1 LYLGS
6 FVNFMNSIIES
17 LTFDDVL
24 LKPGYSEVV
33 PAETDTR
40 TRLTKNLSLA
50 IPVMSSAMD
59 TVTESALAI
68 ALAQQGG
75 IGVLHKNMSIDEQAA
90 EVESVKRFE
99 SGMVVDP
106 ITLSAHDT
114 ISHALEVMAKRGIS
128 GFPIVDAGNKL
139 VGILTHR
146 DLQFEKNL
154 GLKVKDLMTKK
165 VVTAPVGTTL
175 EQAKAIFQKYRVEK
189 LPVVDAK
196 GILKGLITVKD
207 IQKTIQYPNASKDK
221 FGRLL
226 SAAAIGATGDYFD
239 RAAAL
244 VKAKV
249 DLLIIDTAHGHTKR
263 VIDATKKIKKA
274 FPKVDLMVGNVA
286 TAEGAKALVDAGA
299 DAVKVGMGPGS
310 ICTTRIVSG
319 AGVPQITA
327 IMACAAVTSKAKI
340 PLVADGGIKFS
351 GDVAKAIAAGADSVM
366 IGSLFAGTD
375 ESPGELILYQ
385 GRSFKTYR
393 GMGSLG
399 AMKKGSKDRYGQENE
414 MNVQK
419 LVPEG
424 IEGRV
429 PYKGPLANVVNQ
441 LIGGLRAGM
450 GYCGAKNIADF
461 HKKAQFTRI
470 TNAGL
475 KESHVHDVAITKEAP
490 NYHQE

>member
-1 LYLGS
+1 
-6 FVNFMNSIIES
+6 MESISQS

-33 PAETDTR
+33 PAETQ
-40 TRLTKNLSLA
+40 TKTQLSKNISLN
-50 IPVMSSAMD
+50 IPIMSSAMD

-75 IGVLHKNMSIDEQAA
+75 IGVLHKNMSIEEQAQ
-90 EVESVKRFE
+90 EVSMVKRFE

-106 ITLSAHDT
+106 ITLSTEDT
-114 ISHALEVMAKRGIS
+114 IARAFEVMKTRGIS
-128 GFPIVDAGNKL
+128 GFPIVDKKNRL

-146 DLQFEKNL
+146 DLRFETRMSL
-154 GLKVKDLMTKK
+154 RVRDLMTKK
-165 VVTAPVGTTL
+165 VITAPVGTTL
-175 EQAKAIFQKYRVEK
+175 EQAKMIFQKNRVEK
-189 LPVVDAK
+189 LPVVDK
-196 GILKGLITVKD
+196 NNILKGLITVKD
-207 IQKTIQYPNASKDK
+207 IQKTISHPNASKDRL
-221 FGRLL
+221 GRLL
-226 SAAAIGATGDYFD
+226 AAAAIGATGDFFD
-239 RAAAL
+239 RASAL
-244 VKAKV
+244 VKARV
-249 DLLIIDTAHGHTKR
+249 DVLVIDTAHGHTKR
-263 VIDATKKIKKA
+263 VIEAAKKIKKA
-274 FPKVDLMVGNVA
+274 FPKTELMVGNVA
-286 TAEGAKALVDAGA
+286 TAEGAKALILAGA
-299 DAVKVGMGPGS
+299 DAIKIGMGPGS

-327 IMACAAVTSKAKI
+327 IMECAAEAQKAKV
-340 PLVADGGIKFS
+340 PLIADGGIKFS
-351 GDVAKAIAAGADSVM
+351 GDVTKAIAAGADAVM

-429 PYKGPLANVVNQ
+429 AYKGPLSSVVNQ
-441 LIGGLRAGM
+441 LVGGLRAGM
-450 GYCGAKNIADF
+450 GYCGAKDIFDL
-461 HKKAQFTRI
+461 HKKAQFIRI

>member
-1 LYLGS
+1 
-6 FVNFMNSIIES
+6 
-17 LTFDDVL
+17 
-24 LKPGYSEVV
+24 
-33 PAETDTR
+33 
-40 TRLTKNLSLA
+40 
-50 IPVMSSAMD
+50 
-59 TVTESALAI
+59 
-68 ALAQQGG
+68 
-75 IGVLHKNMSIDEQAA
+75 
-90 EVESVKRFE
+90 
-99 SGMVVDP
+99 
-106 ITLSAHDT
+106 
-114 ISHALEVMAKRGIS
+114 
-128 GFPIVDAGNKL
+128 

-146 DLQFEKNL
+146 DLQFETRTN
-154 GLKVKDLMTKK
+154 LKVKDLMTKK
-165 VVTAPVGTTL
+165 VITAPAGTTL
-175 EQAKAIFQKYRVEK
+175 EQAKAIFQQHRVEK
-189 LPVVDAK
+189 LPVVDSK
-196 GILKGLITVKD
+196 GVLKGLITVKD
-207 IQKTIQYPNASKDK
+207 IQKTIQYPNASKDR

-226 SAAAIGATGDYFD
+226 SAAAIGATGDFFD

-244 VKAKV
+244 AKAKV

-263 VIDATKKIKKA
+263 VIDATKRIKKA
-274 FPKVDLMVGNVA
+274 FPKVELMVGNVA
-286 TAEGAKALVDAGA
+286 TAEGAKALVLAGA
-299 DAVKVGMGPGS
+299 DAIKVGMGPGS

-327 IMACAAVTSKAKI
+327 IMDCAAIATKAGV
-340 PLVADGGIKFS
+340 PVVADGGIKFS

-399 AMKKGSKDRYGQENE
+399 AMKKGSKDRYGQESE

-450 GYCGAKNIADF
+450 GYCGSKNLADF
-461 HKKAQFTRI
+461 HKKAQFVRI

>member
-1 LYLGS
+1 
-6 FVNFMNSIIES
+6 MKPIIEA

-24 LKPGYSEVV
+24 LKPGYSEVI
-33 PAETDTR
+33 PTETKTN
-40 TRLTKNLSLA
+40 TRLTKNISLA

-59 TVTESALAI
+59 TVTENSLAI

-75 IGVLHKNMSIDEQAA
+75 IGVLHKNMSIEEQAA
-90 EVESVKRFE
+90 EVSMVKRFE

-106 ITLSAHDT
+106 ITLSADDS
-114 ISHALEVMAKRGIS
+114 IAHALQVMQKRGVS
-128 GFPIVDAGNKL
+128 GFPIVDKNNML

-146 DLQFEKNL
+146 DLQFESRL
-154 GLKVKDLMTKK
+154 HLLVKDLMTKK
-165 VVTAPVGTTL
+165 VITVPVGTSL
-175 EQAKAIFQKYRVEK
+175 EQAKQIFQKHRVEK
-189 LPVVDAK
+189 LPVVDK
-196 GILKGLITVKD
+196 NNILKGLITVKD
-207 IQKTIQYPNASKDK
+207 IQKTIQHPHASKDR

-226 SAAAIGATGDYFD
+226 AAAAIGATGDFFD
-239 RAAAL
+239 RAEAL

-249 DLLIIDTAHGHTKR
+249 DVLVIDTAHGHTKR
-263 VIDATKKIKKA
+263 VIEAAKKIKKS
-274 FPKVDLMVGNVA
+274 FPKTDLMVGNVA
-286 TAEGAKALVDAGA
+286 TAEGAKALIAAGA
-299 DAVKVGMGPGS
+299 DAIKVGMGPGS

-319 AGVPQITA
+319 AGVPQISA
-327 IMACAAVTSKAKI
+327 IMECSSVAAKAKV

-351 GDVAKAIAAGADSVM
+351 GDVAKALAAGADAVM

-399 AMKKGSKDRYGQENE
+399 AMKQGSKDRYGQENE

-441 LIGGLRAGM
+441 LVGGLRAGM
-450 GYCGAKNIADF
+450 GYCGAKDLADF
-461 HKKAQFTRI
+461 HKKAHFVRI

-490 NYHQE
+490 NYHQD

>member
-1 LYLGS
+1 
-6 FVNFMNSIIES
+6 MKPIIEA

-33 PAETDTR
+33 PTETQTR
-40 TRLTKNLSLA
+40 TRLTKNISLN
-50 IPVMSSAMD
+50 IPIMSSAMD

-75 IGVLHKNMSIDEQAA
+75 IGVLHKNMSIEEQSA
-90 EVESVKRFE
+90 EVAVVKRFE

-106 ITLSAHDT
+106 ITLSPEDT
-114 ISHALEVMAKRGIS
+114 IADALEVMEKRKIS
-128 GFPIVDAGNKL
+128 GFPIVDKKNKL

-146 DLQFEKNL
+146 DLQFESRLNL
-154 GLKVKDLMTKK
+154 RVKDVMTKK
-165 VVTAPVGTTL
+165 VITAPAGTTL
-175 EQAKAIFQKYRVEK
+175 EQARKIFQQHRVEK
-189 LPVVDAK
+189 LPVVDS
-196 GILKGLITVKD
+196 GHILRGLITVKD
-207 IQKTIQYPNASKDK
+207 IKQTIQHPNASKDR

-226 SAAAIGATGDYFD
+226 SGAAIGATGDFFQ
-239 RAAAL
+239 RAEAL

-249 DLLIIDTAHGHTKR
+249 DVLVIDTAHGHTKR
-263 VIDATKKIKKA
+263 VIEATKKIKKA
-274 FPKVDLMVGNVA
+274 FPKTDLMVGNVA
-286 TAEGAKALVDAGA
+286 TAEGAKALIAAGA
-299 DAVKVGMGPGS
+299 DAIKVGMGPGS

-319 AGVPQITA
+319 AGVPQISA
-327 IMACAAVTSKAKI
+327 IMECGSVAAVAKV

-351 GDVAKAIAAGADSVM
+351 GDVTKALAAGADSVM
-366 IGSLFAGTD
+366 IGSLFAGTA

-399 AMKKGSKDRYGQENE
+399 AMKKGSKDRYGQESE
-414 MNVQK
+414 MNMQK

-429 PYKGPLANVVNQ
+429 AYRGPLANVVSQ
-441 LIGGLRAGM
+441 LVGGLRAGM
-450 GYCGAKNIADF
+450 GYCGAKNIAEL
-461 HKKAQFTRI
+461 HKKAQFIRI

>member
-1 LYLGS
+1 
-6 FVNFMNSIIES
+6 MKPITQS

-33 PAETDTR
+33 PNETQTK
-40 TRLTKNLSLA
+40 TALTKNITLN
-50 IPVMSSAMD
+50 IPIMSAAMD

-75 IGVLHKNMSIDEQAA
+75 LAVLHKNMGIEEQSQ
-90 EVESVKRFE
+90 EVAMVKRFE

-106 ITLSAHDT
+106 ITLSPNDT
-114 ISHALEVMAKRGIS
+114 VAHALQIMDKRGIS
-128 GFPIVDAGNKL
+128 GFPIVDGKNKL
-139 VGILTHR
+139 LGILTHR
-146 DLQFEKNL
+146 DLRFESRL
-154 GLKVKDLMTKK
+154 HLLVKDLMTKK
-165 VVTAPVGTTL
+165 VITAPVGTTL
-175 EQAKAIFQKYRVEK
+175 EQAKMIFQKNRVEK
-189 LPVVDAK
+189 LPVVDANN
-196 GILKGLITVKD
+196 ILKGLITVKD
-207 IQKTIQYPNASKDK
+207 IQKTIQYPNASKDRL
-221 FGRLL
+221 GRLL
-226 SAAAIGATGDYFD
+226 AAAAIGATGDFFD
-239 RAAAL
+239 RAEAL

-249 DLLIIDTAHGHTKR
+249 DLLVIDTAHGHTKR
-263 VIDATKKIKKA
+263 VIEAAKKIKKS
-274 FPKVDLMVGNVA
+274 FPAVDLMVGNVA
-286 TAEGAKALVDAGA
+286 TAEGAKALIAAGA

-319 AGVPQITA
+319 SGVPQISA
-327 IMACAAVTSKAKI
+327 IMECAAVAQKAKV

-351 GDVAKAIAAGADSVM
+351 GDVTKALAAGADCVM

-429 PYKGPLANVVNQ
+429 AYKGPLSSVVNQ
-441 LIGGLRAGM
+441 LVGGLRAGM
-450 GYCGAKNIADF
+450 GYCGAKNLDEL
-461 HKKAQFTRI
+461 HKKAQFIRI
-470 TNAGL
+470 SNAGL

>member
-1 LYLGS
+1 
-6 FVNFMNSIIES
+6 MPIIEA

-33 PAETDTR
+33 PAETETK
-40 TRLTKNLSLA
+40 TKLTKNISLA
-50 IPVMSSAMD
+50 IPIMSSAMD

-68 ALAQQGG
+68 ALAQAGG
-75 IGVLHKNMSIDEQAA
+75 IGVLHKNMSIEAQAM
-90 EVESVKRFE
+90 EVEIVKRFE

-106 ITLSAHDT
+106 VTLSSEDT
-114 ISHALEVMAKRGIS
+114 IAHAMQVMAKRGIS
-128 GFPIVDAGNKL
+128 GFPIVDKNNKL

-146 DLQFEKNL
+146 DLQFESRL
-154 GLKVKDLMTKK
+154 HLRVRDLMTKK
-165 VVTAPVGTTL
+165 VITTPLGTSL
-175 EQAKAIFQKYRVEK
+175 EQAKQIFQKHRVEK
-189 LPVVDAK
+189 LPVVDK
-196 GILKGLITVKD
+196 NFILKGLITVKD
-207 IQKTIQYPNASKDK
+207 IQKTISHPRASKDS

-226 SAAAIGATGDYFD
+226 AAAAIGATGDFLD
-239 RAAAL
+239 RAKAL
-244 VKAKV
+244 ILAKV
-249 DLLIIDTAHGHTKR
+249 DVLVIDTAHGHTKR
-263 VIDATKKIKKA
+263 VIEATKKIKKL
-274 FPKVDLMVGNVA
+274 FPKTELMAGNVA
-286 TAEGAKALVDAGA
+286 TREGAKALVLAGA
-299 DAVKVGMGPGS
+299 DAIKVGMGPGS

-319 AGVPQITA
+319 AGVPQISA
-327 IMACAAVTSKAKI
+327 IMECATVASKAKV

-351 GDVAKAIAAGADSVM
+351 GDVAKALAAGADSVM

-399 AMKKGSKDRYGQENE
+399 AMKQGSKDRYGQESEFNF
-414 MNVQK
+414 QK

-429 PYKGPLANVVNQ
+429 PYKGPLSNLVNQ

-450 GYCGAKNIADF
+450 GYCGAKTLAEL
-461 HKKAQFTRI
+461 HKKAQFIRI

-490 NYHQE
+490 NYHLE

>member
-1 LYLGS
+1 
-6 FVNFMNSIIES
+6 MKPIIQS

-24 LKPGYSEVV
+24 LKPGFSEVV
-33 PAETDTR
+33 PAETDTK
-40 TRLTKNLSLA
+40 TRLTKNISLA
-50 IPVMSSAMD
+50 IPIMSSAMD
-59 TVTESALAI
+59 TVTESGLAI

-75 IGVLHKNMSIDEQAA
+75 IGVLHKNMSIEEQAA

-106 ITLSAHDT
+106 ITLSTDDT
-114 ISHALEVMAKRGIS
+114 VAHALQVMTKRGIS
-128 GFPIVDAGNKL
+128 GFPIVDANNKL

-146 DLQFEKNL
+146 DLQFESRL
-154 GLKVKDLMTKK
+154 HLRVKDLMTKK
-165 VVTAPVGTTL
+165 VITAPVGTTL

-189 LPVVDAK
+189 LPVVDSK
-196 GILKGLITVKD
+196 FNLKGLITVKD
-207 IQKTIQYPNASKDK
+207 IQKTIAHPYASKDLL
-221 FGRLL
+221 GRLL
-226 SAAAIGATGDYFD
+226 AAAAIGATGDFFD
-239 RAAAL
+239 RATSL

-249 DLLIIDTAHGHTKR
+249 DVLVIDTAHGHTKR
-263 VIDATKKIKKA
+263 VIEATKKIKKA
-274 FPKVDLMVGNVA
+274 FPKTDLMVGNVA
-286 TAEGAKALVDAGA
+286 TAEGAKALIAAGA
-299 DAVKVGMGPGS
+299 DAIKVGMGPGS

-319 AGVPQITA
+319 AGVPQISA
-327 IMACAAVTSKAKI
+327 IMECSSIANKANI

-351 GDVAKAIAAGADSVM
+351 GDVAKALAAGADSVM

-399 AMKKGSKDRYGQENE
+399 AMKQGSKDRYGQENE
-414 MNVQK
+414 MNMQK

-429 PYKGPLANVVNQ
+429 PYKGPLTNVVNQ

-450 GYCGAKNIADF
+450 GYCGAKNLADF
-461 HKKAQFTRI
+461 HKKAQFVRI